1 MPYLESKVKNRMY
14 KIQKFYQFKT
24 PEPQTLLSMWHP
36 KLRRR
41 LERAGLDPRQYYCC
55 LWKLNLCSAPKSKKK
70 PQPQRFSIII
80 LFNLC
85 TLADLDFSYRQS
97 FLERQIEQKGKRKQI
112 ILKNCMLSLCVWLH
126 WVRHLSWVPG
136 GQPSI
141 PQTVDMPQ
149 SSIKGLLE
157 ACIISLIFFYSMQ
170 VVILLRG
177 EEFISNCSTECK
189 RRSFQR
195 TYSEELLDVQEYN
208 STKHLSDLKR
218 HEQVAFS
225 SWKQ

>member
-24 PEPQTLLSMWHP
+24 PKPQTLLSMWHP

-112 ILKNCMLSLCVWLH
+112 ILINMHALSLCLTPLGTSSV
-126 WVRHLSWVPG
+126 LSSWRSAFYTSNSGYATIEHKRV
-136 GQPSI
+136 
-141 PQTVDMPQ
+141 TQ
-149 SSIKGLLE
+149 SMYYFID
-157 ACIISLIFFYSMQ
+157 
-170 VVILLRG
+170 ILLFHAGRD
-177 EEFISNCSTECK
+177 TAK
-189 RRSFQR
+189 RWGIHIKLF
-195 TYSEELLDVQEYN
+195 N
-208 STKHLSDLKR
+208 
-218 HEQVAFS
+218 
-225 SWKQ
+225 WM

>member
-55 LWKLNLCSAPKSKKK
+55 LWKLNICSAPKSKKK

-85 TLADLDFSYRQS
+85 TLADLDFSYSQS
-97 FLERQIEQKGKRKQI
+97 FLERNRTEREKETNNLNKYACSLSVFDSIGYVICPEFLEVSLLYLKQWI
-112 ILKNCMLSLCVWLH
+112 CHN
-126 WVRHLSWVPG
+126 R
-136 GQPSI
+136 
-141 PQTVDMPQ
+141 
-149 SSIKGLLE
+149 
-157 ACIISLIFFYSMQ
+157 A
-170 VVILLRG
+170 
-177 EEFISNCSTECK
+177 
-189 RRSFQR
+189 
-195 TYSEELLDVQEYN
+195 
-208 STKHLSDLKR
+208 
-218 HEQVAFS
+218 
-225 SWKQ
+225 